1 MMFCVYFSAEC
12 SATGVFVGGP
22 VLRVVCLECVC
33 VLGVWRLV
41 CSVLCSWSGMLRG
54 L

>member
-1 MMFCVYFSAEC
+1 M
-12 SATGVFVGGP
+12 TGVFVGGP

-41 CSVLCSWSGMLRG
+41 CSVLCSWSGKSRG